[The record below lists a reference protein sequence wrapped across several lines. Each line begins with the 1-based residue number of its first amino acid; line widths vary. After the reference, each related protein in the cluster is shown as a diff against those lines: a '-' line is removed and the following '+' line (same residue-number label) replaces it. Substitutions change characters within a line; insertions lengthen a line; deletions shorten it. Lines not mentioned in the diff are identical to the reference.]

1 MTKEQALT
9 EIDAEA
15 KLQEDLQKQ
24 INRLSDRYNNR
35 YEECFTTGEY
45 EDQEC
50 EFCPHRG
57 ECSGWEEE

>member
-1 MTKEQALT
+1 MSGEET
-9 EIDAEA
+9 